1 MRCAGPRRSRIGS
14 PVGRKSVPE
23 YAADVNQLDQFGWPL
38 IGPPRL
44 SMSTTYPGKSWV
56 TEPRPYTAQ
65 LPSDGRP
72 MNVLPVFIMTSA
84 EPCA

>member
-1 MRCAGPRRSRIGS
+1 MNP
-14 PVGRKSVPE
+14 
-23 YAADVNQLDQFGWPL
+23 LDQFGWPL

-44 SMSTTYPGKSWV
+44 SMSTTYPGKSWF

-84 EPCA
+84 EPWAWLSVWQERTTASSSACSRTLGK